1 MEIERKYLIEEL
13 PDLTEAFDIWKI
25 EQAYLADK
33 PTLRIR
39 KKNDEYIMTY
49 KNKKRSDETGAVTSA
64 AVNEEIE
71 IPIPESI
78 YEHLLLKK
86 IGHTVKKTRYLFR
99 LDDEHRIELDVFEGR
114 LKGLV
119 MAEVE
124 FKDVADANDFK
135 PPAWFGKEVSD
146 DKRYTNKSLSKLVSL
161 DNLKEEL

>member
-1 MEIERKYLIEEL
+1 MEIERKYLIDEL
-13 PDLTEAFDIWKI
+13 PDLSEAFEVWKI

-39 KKNDEYIMTY
+39 KKNDEFIMTY
-49 KNKKRSDETGAVTSA
+49 KSKKKSDESGEETKA

-86 IGHTVKKTRYLFR
+86 IGHVVRKTRYLFR
-99 LDDEHRIELDVFEGR
+99 LDAEHKIELDIFEGR

-124 FKDVADANDFK
+124 FKNVADANAFT

-146 DKRYTNKSLSKLVSL
+146 DKRYTNKSLSKLDSL
-161 DNLKEEL
+161 